1 MIVLVTGATA
11 GFGECITRRFI
22 QQGHKVIA
30 TGRRQERLQELKD
43 ELGDNLYI
51 AQLDVRNRAAIEE
64 MLASLPAEWSNID
77 ILVNNAGLALGM
89 EPAHKA
95 SVEDWETMIDT
106 NNKGLVYMTRAVLP
120 GMVERNHGHIINIG
134 STAGSWPYAGG
145 NVYGA
150 TKAFVRQFSLNLRTD
165 LHGTA
170 VRVTDIEPGLV
181 GGTEFSNVRFKGDD
195 GKAEKTYQNTVAL
208 TPEDVSE
215 AVRALYASGNF
226 ENVQILRDGKTLV
239 VQVKER
245 PTIASVSFSGNKSV
259 KDDALKENL
268 TASGI
273 SAGSALDRNS
283 LSEIEKGLQ
292 DFYYSA
298 GKYSAQVHA
307 VDRKS
312 VV

>member
-120 GMVERNHGHIINIG
+120 GMVNVIMVILLTLAQRQA
-134 STAGSWPYAGG
+134 AGRMP
-145 NVYGA
+145 VV
-150 TKAFVRQFSLNLRTD
+150 TFTVRRKRLFVSL
-165 LHGTA
+165 A
-170 VRVTDIEPGLV
+170 
-181 GGTEFSNVRFKGDD
+181 
-195 GKAEKTYQNTVAL
+195 
-208 TPEDVSE
+208 
-215 AVRALYASGNF
+215 
-226 ENVQILRDGKTLV
+226 
-239 VQVKER
+239 
-245 PTIASVSFSGNKSV
+245 
-259 KDDALKENL
+259 
-268 TASGI
+268 
-273 SAGSALDRNS
+273 
-283 LSEIEKGLQ
+283 
-292 DFYYSA
+292 
-298 GKYSAQVHA
+298 
-307 VDRKS
+307 
-312 VV
+312 